1 MTDIVVRC
9 VTVRLGTLS
18 SIPMILAPARVTGT
32 KFLERSD
39 QLKDFSKLG
48 HQLPRSSHL
57 GSNEVEWGQKSN
69 FCKNNDVSRF
79 LWLGKAAH
87 LVGMTKNALTW
98 LKICQL
104 MSVTPKVILGHV
116 RSCTVM
122 HEANAY
128 HMHIEAYTLSAWG
141 KSVSLIYNWS

>member
-18 SIPMILAPARVTGT
+18 SIPMILAPTRVTGT

-57 GSNEVEWGQKSN
+57 GSNEVKSQISAKTMMCQD
-69 FCKNNDVSRF
+69 FYGLAKQ
-79 LWLGKAAH
+79 H
-87 LVGMTKNALTW
+87 TW
-98 LKICQL
+98 W
-104 MSVTPKVILGHV
+104 
-116 RSCTVM
+116 
-122 HEANAY
+122 E
-128 HMHIEAYTLSAWG
+128 
-141 KSVSLIYNWS
+141 